1 MIQRARKWLGFLA
14 LLIIIGACNKKSDD
28 GDGQEGPKDG
38 SPGPGGKRTPIHD
51 IMVKLAQGPKS
62 LTPTIRAELQADPP
76 PWDQL
81 RAQTKE
87 YTGLVKEMAGYDP
100 PKGSKESW
108 TKFTDAYSAAA
119 NVLDRAVQANDT
131 EAARVAIKMI
141 QDSCMGCHRE
151 HKGGPSGGKFPPPP
165 PDKGGFG
172 PQSGKMPPK
181 PG

>member
-1 MIQRARKWLGFLA
+1 MIRHACRWLGFLA
-14 LLIIIGACNKKSDD
+14 LMIVVGACNKKSGD
-28 GDGQEGPKDG
+28 GDGQEAPKDG
-38 SPGPGGKRTPIHD
+38 PPGPGGKRTPIHD

-81 RAQTKE
+81 QAQTKE

-108 TKFTDAYSAAA
+108 AKMSAEYMIAA
-119 NVLDRAVQANDT
+119 DVLDRAVQAKDK
-131 EAARVAIKMI
+131 EGARAAI
-141 QDSCMGCHRE
+141 QSIQGSCMGCHRQ
-151 HKGGPSGGKFPPPP
+151 HKGGPGGGKFPGP

-172 PQSGKMPPK
+172 PPQGKGPPMPPS
-181 PG
+181 